1 MRTAKKM
8 MMMSGKKA
16 GSGDIPVEAWRY
28 LGERGYGV
36 SR

>member
-1 MRTAKKM
+1 MRTAKK